1 MSKNNNKSLYIYT
14 ALIFLVAVILI
25 LISFFGQSKLAQTQ
39 PDPISV
45 EEAHSITERAAALSE
60 ENARLLNE
68 TINLKNQL
76 AEKENQLLEAQV
88 NLELYKKSRENIQ
101 LLLSAN
107 GYCSKKMYSEAKQII
122 ENIDESIFTEDE
134 KIIFSQI
141 KKDIEKHDN

>member
-45 EEAHSITERAAALSE
+45 EEAHSITEKAAALSE
-60 ENARLLNE
+60 ENKRLLND
-68 TINLKNQL
+68 TADLKNKL
-76 AEKENQLLEAQV
+76 SEKENQLLESQAK
-88 NLELYKKSRENIQ
+88 LALYKKSQENTQ

-122 ENIDESIFTEDE
+122 ENIDDTILTEDE
-134 KIIFSQI
+134 KIIFTQV
-141 KKDIEKHDN
+141 KKAIEKHDN